1 MKKAICLML
10 AAALVAA
17 LVPALMLTASAATD
31 EFPLIESAPKNVCWP
46 EGTMAA
52 YQCVCS
58 NDKGHEKFSY
68 NWFIT
73 FDGKEYPIGVGSKST
88 DPWRKYVD
96 FSGGMTGTIGNV
108 LWLDKVQKGL
118 DGSLMRCTVSSKT
131 QSSTVYFRI
140 MVGDSTMFSPP
151 DITAPVFVTCDQG
164 EDITLTV
171 SGKPTSGNVTEIK
184 DFITYQWYESPDY
197 DIYNIKA
204 IIDGDDTHNGK
215 TYKPDTSEPGTYFY
229 ACGVFD
235 GEGEPMAN
243 YSYSNMIIVEVLEKV
258 ENVSMEVT
266 YMPNKTEYYVGES
279 FDPKGM
285 VVRVWRSDGYLDLKD
300 GKDLKF
306 EPVSFSKEGEQK
318 VKLIYEDINTEITVK
333 VVKKTV
339 APPKITEQPK
349 GGTFKLGTECTLRVK
364 AESSDGEL
372 SYQWYQQE
380 NGKEKTLIPDATAQ
394 IYIPPQTEGE
404 ISYSCVVSVTAGGA
418 VVSEA
423 ESASAIVRYEAEE
436 TTAPDT
442 TSPDTTAEDTPAA
455 TTGADATVPD
465 TSEPA
470 GTTGAQTA
478 DADGTGSDTFVPG
491 DDKTSAIGGQDGKS
505 SKAMIIVLASVAG
518 AMVVGVGVTIAVL
531 AAAAKKK
538 KGVK

>member
-1 MKKAICLML
+1 MKKAISLIL
-10 AAALVAA
+10 AAALAAA

-31 EFPLIESAPKNVCWP
+31 EFPIIESAPKNVCWP
-46 EGTMAA
+46 EGTMAS

-118 DGSLMRCTVSSKT
+118 DGSLMRCTVSSKS

-184 DFITYQWYESPDY
+184 DFITYQWYESSDN
-197 DIYNIKA
+197 DIYHIKA

-215 TYKPDTSEPGTYFY
+215 TYKPNTNVPGTYFY

-243 YSYSNMIIVEVLEKV
+243 YSYTNMIIVEVLEAI
-258 ENVSMEVT
+258 ENVSMEVS
-266 YMPNKTEYYVGES
+266 YMPDKTEYYVGES

-300 GKDLKF
+300 GNKLKF
-306 EPVSFSKEGEQK
+306 EPSSFSKEGEQK
-318 VKLIYEDINTEITVK
+318 VKLIYEDISTEITVK
-333 VVKKTV
+333 VTKKTV

-349 GGTFKLGTECTLRVK
+349 GGTFKIGTECTLRVK
-364 AESSDGEL
+364 AESSDGTL
-372 SYQWYQQE
+372 SYQWYQKE

-404 ISYSCVVSVTAGGA
+404 IAYSCVVSVTAGGA

-423 ESASAIVRYEAEE
+423 ESASAVVKYEAEA

-442 TSPDTTAEDTPAA
+442 TAEATSAVTTE
-455 TTGADATVPD
+455 ADATDPGTD
-465 TSEPA
+465 EPA
-470 GTTGAQTA
+470 ETTGAQTA
-478 DADGTGSDTFVPG
+478 DVGGTDSDSLIPG
-491 DDKTSAIGGQDGKS
+491 DDNTSSVGGQGAGS
-505 SKAMIIVLASVAG
+505 SKAMIIVLAAVAG

-531 AAAAKKK
+531 IAAAKKK
-538 KGVK
+538 KA